1 MKAGEEGFEPSTGVS
16 PSLAVCMLVPLGTD
30 NGLVLDA
37 AAVVFESIIELL
49 LPPKLIET
57 RVLGNRTKKNSRTSH
72 QSDQNKVLCQLSY
85 WPFGLPNC
93 NGESARKDSNP
104 QPLH

>member
-1 MKAGEEGFEPSTGVS
+1 
-16 PSLAVCMLVPLGTD
+16 MLVPLGTD

-57 RVLGNRTKKNSRTSH
+57 RVLGNRTKNKFPYKSPKRSK
-72 QSDQNKVLCQLSY
+72 QSA
-85 WPFGLPNC
+85 LPIELLAVWVAELQRRV
-93 NGESARKDSNP
+93 GQEGFEPSTT
-104 QPLH
+104 PLTMVSL